1 MDEMLDIGKEEPR
14 ARVEPD
20 GLSRAG
26 FTLIE
31 LLVVIAIIA
40 ILAALL
46 LPALARAKEKAKQI
60 QCVSNEKQILVG
72 YVLYSDDY
80 AQSYPRTGGWN
91 ADGGT
96 LGLVADHHG
105 GGTRPEQRP
114 LNAYLRNTNVFHCPA
129 DKGDAEYPASKSCWE
144 AFGNSYRVQFGVN
157 TFRIRHVTAAV
168 GDPTI
173 YPIKASEIAVSPVNK
188 IIGGDSP
195 FYGNRVDTDPRD
207 VWHNYLGKRL
217 YNIMW
222 GDGHSSYYKF
232 QKEMDDPV
240 LWNIYV
246 PDNDTTSPY
255 RPQPSFFW
263 W

>member
-1 MDEMLDIGKEEPR
+1 M
-14 ARVEPD
+14 
-20 GLSRAG
+20 
-26 FTLIE
+26 
-31 LLVVIAIIA
+31 
-40 ILAALL
+40 
-46 LPALARAKEKAKQI
+46 
-60 QCVSNEKQILVG
+60 
-72 YVLYSDDY
+72 
-80 AQSYPRTGGWN
+80 
-91 ADGGT
+91 
-96 LGLVADHHG
+96 
-105 GGTRPEQRP
+105 
-114 LNAYLRNTNVFHCPA
+114 RNTNVFHCPA
-129 DKGDAEYPASKSCWE
+129 DKGDSEYPASKSCWE

-173 YPIKASEIAVSPVNK
+173 SPIKAGEIAVSPVNK

-232 QKEMDDPV
+232 PKEMDDPV
-240 LWNIYV
+240 LWSIYV
-246 PDNDTTSPY
+246 PDGDTTNPY
-255 RPQPSFFW
+255 RPQPGFFW